1 MVGSVHFDGNVLDQR
16 SLELVVS
23 DLLRRFMRES
33 PVTVMARAVL
43 ERAFPDQVLDQMF
56 KRTARRQYEDKLLF
70 STVVKVLSAVVLRG
84 RKSVREAY
92 LAEQRAQA
100 QATLAALYIKLQN
113 TETAV
118 VAGLVRESFVRLAPL
133 MRGLKAS
140 RQPLFPGYCTKILD
154 GAHLTGTQHR
164 LRETR
169 TLHSSPLPGQALVVL
184 QPDQRLIS
192 AAFPCEDA
200 HAQER
205 SLLDQVLATI
215 EERDLVL
222 ADRNFCTTEFLFG
235 LARGRACFLIRQ
247 HATTLWGKELLGKR
261 RRRGRCAGGVVYE
274 QTMRIIHPLT
284 DEQLLLRRITIVLD
298 QPTTD
303 GDTEIHLLSNLPQR
317 FGAVRL
323 AGAYLER
330 WRVEN
335 AFQEIEQA
343 LRGEVNTLGYPKAA
357 LLAFGIALLIY
368 NVIAVVKG
376 ALQAQHGAA
385 AAFDN
390 LSGYCLASEIAAV
403 HAGMM
408 IAIPPAD
415 WTALLAG
422 LPVPALVQF
431 LTQTAAYA
439 NPKRFA
445 KSPRGPKKPPPKRSG
460 GLREKHVSTHRLLL
474 ARKPIPLAT
483 TL

>member
-1 MVGSVHFDGNVLDQR
+1 MVIG
-16 SLELVVS
+16 
-23 DLLRRFMRES
+23 DLLRRFMQES

-43 ERAFPDQVLDQMF
+43 EHAFPDRVLDQMF
-56 KRTARRQYEDKLLF
+56 RRTARHQYEDKLLF
-70 STVVKVLSAVVLRG
+70 STIVKVLSAVVLRG

-100 QATLAALYIKLQN
+100 QATLSALYVKLQN

-133 MRGLKAS
+133 MRGLKAN

-154 GAHLTGTQHR
+154 GAHLTGTEHR

-192 AAFPCEDA
+192 DVFPCEDA

-205 SLLDQVLATI
+205 SLLDAVLTTV
-215 EERDLVL
+215 EKDDLL
-222 ADRNFCTTEFLFG
+222 IADRNFCTTEFLFG
-235 LARGRACFLIRQ
+235 LVHCQARFLIRQ

-261 RRRGRCAGGVVYE
+261 RRIGRCEGGVVYE
-274 QTMRIIHPLT
+274 QTLRILHPLT
-284 DEQLLLRRITIVLD
+284 DKSLLLRRITIVLD

-303 GDTEIHLLSNLPQR
+303 GDTEIHLLSNLPKR

-323 AGAYLER
+323 AVAYLER

-357 LLAFGIALLIY
+357 LLAFGIALLLY

-376 ALQAQHGAA
+376 ALQTQHGEA
-385 AAFDN
+385 AAFDK

-408 IAIPPAD
+408 IAIPPAE

-422 LPVPALVQF
+422 IRVPALVKF
-431 LTQTAAYA
+431 LQDTAAYA
-439 NPKRFA
+439 NPKRFV
-445 KSPRGPKKPPPKRSG
+445 KSPRGPKKPPPQRSG

-474 ARKPIPLAT
+474 ARKPNPLAT

>member
-1 MVGSVHFDGNVLDQR
+1 M
-16 SLELVVS
+16 VVS
-23 DLLRRFMRES
+23 DLLRRFMAES

-43 ERAFPDQVLDQMF
+43 EHAFPDQVLDQMF
-56 KRTARRQYEDKLLF
+56 RRTSREQYEDKLLF
-70 STVVKVLSAVVLRG
+70 STVVKVLAAVVTRG
-84 RKSVREAY
+84 RKSVRNSYLGEA
-92 LAEQRAQA
+92 RAQA
-100 QATLAALYIKLQN
+100 QATLSALYAKLRN

-118 VAGLVRESFVRLAPL
+118 VSGLVQESFVRLLPVL
-133 MRGLKAS
+133 RSLKAV

-184 QPDQRLIS
+184 QPDERLIS
-192 AAFPCEDA
+192 GAFPCEDA
-200 HAQER
+200 HSQER
-205 SLLDQVLATI
+205 SLLDRVLATAVQK
-215 EERDLVL
+215 DLFL

-235 LARGRACFLIRQ
+235 LARRGACFIIRQ

-261 RRRGRCAGGVVYE
+261 RRVGRGERGVVYE
-274 QTMRIIHPLT
+274 QTLRITNPFT
-284 DEQLLLRRITIVLD
+284 DEQLLLRRITVVLD
-298 QPTTD
+298 RPTTD
-303 GDTEIHLLSNLPQR
+303 GDTEIHLLTNLPRR
-317 FGAVRL
+317 FGAVRIS
-323 AGAYLER
+323 AAYLER

-357 LLAFGIALLIY
+357 LLAFGIALVIY

-376 ALQAQHGAA
+376 ALQSRHGEA
-385 AAFDN
+385 AAFEK

-403 HAGMM
+403 YAGMM
-408 IAIPPAD
+408 IAIPPAE
-415 WTALLAG
+415 WTALLADI
-422 LPVPALVQF
+422 PVPTLTKF
-431 LTQTAAYA
+431 LKETAAYA
-439 NPKRFA
+439 QPQRFVKA
-445 KSPRGPKKPPPKRSG
+445 PRGPKKPPPKRTG

-474 ARKPIPLAT
+474 TRKPNELAT

>member
-1 MVGSVHFDGNVLDQR
+1 MVI
-16 SLELVVS
+16 S
-23 DLLRRFMRES
+23 DLLRRFMVES

-43 ERAFPDQVLDQMF
+43 EHAFPDQVLDQMF
-56 KRTARRQYEDKLLF
+56 RRTAQEQREDKLLF
-70 STVVKVLSAVVLRG
+70 STVVKVLAAVVTRG
-84 RKSVREAY
+84 RKSVRDSY
-92 LAEQRAQA
+92 LAETRAQA
-100 QATLAALYIKLQN
+100 EATLSALYAKLQN
-113 TETAV
+113 TETVV
-118 VAGLVRESFVRLAPL
+118 VAGLVRESFVRLLPV
-133 MRGLKAS
+133 MRSLKAV

-184 QPDQRLIS
+184 QPDERLIS

-205 SLLDQVLATI
+205 SLLDGVLATV
-215 EERDLVL
+215 EALDLLL
-222 ADRNFCTTEFLFG
+222 ADRNFCTTGFLFG
-235 LARGRACFLIRQ
+235 LVRRGACFLIRQ

-261 RRRGRCAGGVVYE
+261 RRVGRGERGVVYE
-274 QTMRIIHPLT
+274 QTLRITNPLT

-298 QPTTD
+298 KPTTN
-303 GDTEIHLLSNLPQR
+303 GDTEIHLLSNLPKR

-323 AGAYLER
+323 AAAYLER

-343 LRGEVNTLGYPKAA
+343 LRGEVNTLGYPQAA

-376 ALQAQHGAA
+376 ALQAQHGEA
-385 AAFDN
+385 AAFEK

-403 HAGMM
+403 YGGMM
-408 IAIPPAD
+408 IAIPPAE
-415 WTALLAG
+415 WTALLADSR
-422 LPVPALVQF
+422 VPSLVKF
-431 LTQTAAYA
+431 LKDTAAYA

-445 KSPRGPKKPPPKRSG
+445 KAPRGPKKPPPNRTG

-474 ARKPIPLAT
+474 NRRPARLAT

>member
-1 MVGSVHFDGNVLDQR
+1 M
-16 SLELVVS
+16 VVS
-23 DLLRRFMRES
+23 DLLRRFMVES

-43 ERAFPDQVLDQMF
+43 EHAFPDQSLDQMF
-56 KRTARRQYEDKLLF
+56 RRTSREQYEDKLLF
-70 STVVKVLSAVVLRG
+70 STVVKVLAAVVTRG
-84 RKSVREAY
+84 RKSVRNSY
-92 LAEQRAQA
+92 LAETRAQA
-100 QATLAALYIKLQN
+100 EATLSALYAKLQN

-118 VAGLVRESFVRLAPL
+118 ASGLVQESFVRLLPV
-133 MRGLKAS
+133 MRSLKAV
-140 RQPLFPGYCTKILD
+140 RRPLFPGFCTKILD

-184 QPDQRLIS
+184 QPDERLIS

-205 SLLDQVLATI
+205 SLLDSVLATAAQG
-215 EERDLVL
+215 DLFL
-222 ADRNFCTTEFLFG
+222 ADRNFCTTGFLFG
-235 LARGRACFLIRQ
+235 LASRGACFIIRQ
-247 HATTLWGKELLGKR
+247 HGTTLWGKELLGKR
-261 RRRGRCAGGVVYE
+261 RKAGRGERGVVYE
-274 QTMRIIHPLT
+274 QTLRITNPFT
-284 DEQLLLRRITIVLD
+284 DEQLLLRRITVVLD
-298 QPTTD
+298 RPTTD
-303 GDTEIHLLSNLPQR
+303 GDSEIHLLTNLPRR
-317 FGAVRL
+317 FGAVRIS
-323 AGAYLER
+323 AAYLER

-357 LLAFGIALLIY
+357 LLAFGIALVIY

-376 ALQAQHGAA
+376 ALHSQHGDA
-385 AAFDN
+385 AAFEK

-408 IAIPPAD
+408 IAIPSTE
-415 WTALLAG
+415 WTTLLADIR
-422 LPVPALVQF
+422 VPTLAKF
-431 LTQTAAYA
+431 LKDTAAYA

-445 KSPRGPKKPPPKRSG
+445 KAPRGPKKPPPKRTG

-474 ARKPIPLAT
+474 TRKLNQLAT

>member
-1 MVGSVHFDGNVLDQR
+1 
-16 SLELVVS
+16 
-23 DLLRRFMRES
+23 MRES

-43 ERAFPDQVLDQMF
+43 EHAFPDRVLDQMF
-56 KRTARRQYEDKLLF
+56 QRTAQQQYEDQLLF
-70 STVVKVLSAVVLRG
+70 STVVKVLAAVVTRG
-84 RKSVREAY
+84 RKSVRNSY
-92 LAEQRAQA
+92 LADAQA
-100 QATLAALYIKLQN
+100 QAQASLAALYIKLQN

-118 VAGLVRESFVRLAPL
+118 VSGLVRESFIRLSPV
-133 MRGLKAS
+133 MRGLKAV

-164 LRETR
+164 LAETR
-169 TLHSSPLPGQALVVL
+169 VLHSSPLPGQALVVL
-184 QPDQRLIS
+184 QPDQRLIG

-205 SLLDQVLATI
+205 SLLDGVLETV
-215 EERDLVL
+215 EEDDLLL
-222 ADRNFCTTEFLFG
+222 ADRNFCTTGFLFG
-235 LARGRACFLIRQ
+235 LVRRQAGFIIRQ
-247 HATTLWGKELLGKR
+247 HASTLWGKELLGKR
-261 RRRGRCAGGVVYE
+261 RRVGRGERGVVYE
-274 QTMRIIHPLT
+274 QTLRITNPLT

-298 QPTTD
+298 KPTTD
-303 GDTEIHLLSNLPQR
+303 GDTEIHLLTNLAKR
-317 FGAVRL
+317 FGAVRI
-323 AGAYLER
+323 AAAYLER

-376 ALQAQHGAA
+376 ALQSQHGEA
-385 AAFDN
+385 AAFER

-403 HAGMM
+403 YAGMM

-415 WTALLAG
+415 WTALLADIR
-422 LPVPALVQF
+422 VPSLIKF
-431 LTQTAAYA
+431 LQETAAYA
-439 NPKRFA
+439 NPKRFI
-445 KSPRGPKKPPPKRSG
+445 KSFRVPKKPPPKRTG

-474 ARKPIPLAT
+474 TRKPSPLAT

>member
-1 MVGSVHFDGNVLDQR
+1 MVIC
-16 SLELVVS
+16 
-23 DLLRRFMRES
+23 DLLQRFMQES

-43 ERAFPDQVLDQMF
+43 ARAFPDQVLDQMF
-56 KRTARRQYEDKLLF
+56 RRTAEEQYEDQLLF
-70 STVVKVLSAVVLRG
+70 STVVRVLAAVVTRE
-84 RKSVREAY
+84 RKSVRDSY
-92 LAEQRAQA
+92 LAETRARA
-100 QATLAALYIKLQN
+100 QATLSALYAKLAN

-118 VAGLVRESFVRLAPL
+118 VAGLVRESFVRLAPV
-133 MRGLKAS
+133 MKGLKAV
-140 RQPLFPGYCTKILD
+140 RPPLFPGYCTKILD

-169 TLHSSPLPGQALVVL
+169 TLHSAPLPGQALVVL

-205 SLLDQVLATI
+205 SLLDGVLATA
-215 EERDLVL
+215 EERDLLL

-235 LARGRACFLIRQ
+235 LVRRGACFLIRQ

-261 RRRGRCAGGVVYE
+261 RRIGRGERGVVYE
-274 QTMRIIHPLT
+274 QTLRIVNPLT
-284 DEQLLLRRITIVLD
+284 DEQLLLRRITIELD
-298 QPTTD
+298 RPTTD

-323 AGAYLER
+323 AAAYLQR

-357 LLAFGIALLIY
+357 LLAFGIALVIY

-385 AAFDN
+385 AAFEK
-390 LSGYCLASEIAAV
+390 LSGYCLAAEIAAV
-403 HAGMM
+403 YAGMM
-408 IAIPPAD
+408 IALPPAT
-415 WTALLAG
+415 WTDLLADCR
-422 LPVPALVQF
+422 VPALVKF
-431 LTQTAAYA
+431 LKAAAAYA
-439 NPKRFA
+439 DPKRFA
-445 KSPRGPKKPPPKRSG
+445 KANRGPKRPPPKRTG

-474 ARKPIPLAT
+474 QREPPRLASAP
-483 TL
+483 